1 VVFAAGAG
9 AGAGA
14 GAAVVELVEECL
26 EVEVVDE
33 LEELRLALKEESLRR
48 RENLVDFDSL
58 GF

>member
-1 VVFAAGAG
+1 MVFAAGAG